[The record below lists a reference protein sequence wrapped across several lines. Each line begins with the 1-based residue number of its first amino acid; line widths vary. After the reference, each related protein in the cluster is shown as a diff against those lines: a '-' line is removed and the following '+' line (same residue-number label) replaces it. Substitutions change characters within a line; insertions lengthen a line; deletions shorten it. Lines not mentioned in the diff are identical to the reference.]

1 MTREFPTNVAC
12 SHSVTIAWGKALTA
26 CKSTGSNVII
36 QYILMH
42 NFIIVTLTEL
52 KNSQIILWY
61 GIDFMCR
68 QCSKITEIF
77 SYLNCFWLFL
87 DRSSRMT
94 PQKFMET
101 TYYVPNNSKG
111 LKIYDPSKGCSM
123 ILKVGHCFLVI
134 KSVLFYL
141 CAQNKKKKQ
150 PIS

>member
-1 MTREFPTNVAC
+1 
-12 SHSVTIAWGKALTA
+12 
-26 CKSTGSNVII
+26 
-36 QYILMH
+36 
-42 NFIIVTLTEL
+42 
-52 KNSQIILWY
+52 
-61 GIDFMCR
+61 MCR

-94 PQKFMET
+94 LQKFMET

-141 CAQNKKKKQ
+141 CAQNKTKQKKTTYLLILFSHKLDEV
-150 PIS
+150 PSNATSLKIILSNLICCIA